1 MLRTTILA
9 IILMTI
15 GNPII
20 TAQSGGRVTM
30 AGTVIRS
37 DDSTRVEMV
46 AVVLTELNLWTV
58 TDRGGNFILRGIPAG
73 THTLALSC
81 LGFNQ
86 YEQKLTINSDIQ
98 GKILYIDPL
107 TLALDEVVVVA
118 REGRRMAT
126 ESKIEQS
133 AIQHVQPTDLSD
145 VLQLLPGQITTNPNL
160 ARAKQLTIREINA
173 GSDRMASLGTLLI
186 IDGSPV
192 NNDANMQFLKT
203 SGGSPTA
210 QFSTTAAGGSD
221 VRSIP
226 VDNIESVEVIRG
238 IASVENGDMLSG
250 AVKVN
255 LKKGK
260 TPFISKVKIDPGIKQ
275 VYFGKGFLLPEGRGS
290 LNTDFDYTQSL
301 DDLRTKYKTF
311 NRLNGSIR
319 YSTTFFKQSKPLTFN
334 VLTRMSQ
341 TLDIK
346 SVDPDML
353 AFEKYESKDQNASL
367 TLSGRWALNSLLI
380 SNLNFNLS
388 GTYQHQV
395 GHEIRHISLS
405 GPMPQPVATTGG
417 ENETN
422 YLPSRYT
429 SDLVVDGKPYY
440 LNSRLSGTKT
450 FYTGRILHSIM
461 FGTEWKLSG
470 NRGLGRVYDLAFP
483 PSPTGNTDARPRSYR
498 DIPSLA
504 DLALYAEENVTIPI
518 GSTKMEIQTGVRFTN
533 VQPETVFRSGEN
545 TTMFDPRFNFR
556 YTLVDRSG
564 NPNIKKMILRGGY
577 GYFSKAPPLL
587 YYYPDN
593 AYYDKVSF
601 NYYDTSGDKL
611 VVTTTKVNEDTRNY
625 TLKAALNRKSEAGFD
640 IGFRGVDISVTSFY
654 ERMTNGF
661 DFQRLYDLFIYNRYE
676 PLTVGGLAPFY
687 VPGSGVFY
695 NDPVSGEPI
704 AVPAVPDSIFI
715 SYNYPT
721 NDNLTIKKG
730 IEFTI
735 DFGNIEKLRTSFI
748 LDGAYMNIRRQTVA
762 DYLTQV
768 TTSYL
773 GKPFPYVGLYK
784 GGNGSITE
792 RLNTNLRTITHIRE
806 LRMVF
811 TVTTQVVWMEKSR
824 NIYNSPD
831 GTPLFYTRDPVEDL
845 YTDVEQIKYL
855 DPIGYFDKQLNY
867 HPFVRELATQKPLAD
882 LIRSYVDPRY
892 FIQRKF
898 TPYYQI
904 NLRLTKEVSDI
915 IDFSFYANNLTNY
928 QPLVRIIGLKEAYAR
943 KNSPLYFGAEIRIKF

>member
-1 MLRTTILA
+1 MLRRYLLVIT
-9 IILMTI
+9 LMTI
-15 GNPII
+15 NSLMI
-20 TAQSGGRVTM
+20 TAQSGGRYTM
-30 AGTVIRS
+30 TGTVLRN

-46 AVVLTELNLWTV
+46 AVVLTEINLWTV
-58 TDRGGNFILRGIPAG
+58 TDREGNFILKDIPAG
-73 THTLALSC
+73 KYTLVISC
-81 LGFNQ
+81 LGYTQF
-86 YEQKLTINSDIQ
+86 EQQITVSSDIQ
-98 GKILYIDPL
+98 NKLYYINPL
-107 TLALDEVVVVA
+107 TLSLDEVVVVA
-118 REGRRMAT
+118 KEGRRMAT

-145 VLQLLPGQITTNPNL
+145 VLQLLPGQITTNPSL

-186 IDGSPV
+186 IDGAPV
-192 NNDANMQFLKT
+192 NNDANMQFIKT

-226 VDNIESVEVIRG
+226 VDNIESVEVVRG
-238 IASVENGDMLSG
+238 IASVETGDMLSG

-260 TPFISKVKIDPGIKQ
+260 TPFISKIKIDPGIKQ
-275 VYFGKGFLLPEGRGS
+275 AYFGKGFLLPGGGGS

-311 NRLNGSIR
+311 NRLNGSVR
-319 YSTTFFKQSKPLTFN
+319 YNTTFFKQSKPLSFS
-334 VLTRMSQ
+334 VITRLSQ
-341 TLDIK
+341 TLDVN

-353 AFEKYESKDQNASL
+353 AFEKYEAKDQNASL
-367 TLSGRWALNSLLI
+367 TISGRWSLNSFLI

-417 ENETN
+417 ENETS

-440 LNSRLSGTKT
+440 INSRISGTKT
-450 FYTGRILHSIM
+450 FYTGKILHSFM
-461 FGTEWKLSG
+461 LGAEWKLSG

-504 DLALYAEENVTIPI
+504 DLAMYAEENLTVLL
-518 GSTKMEIQTGVRFTN
+518 GSTKLEIQTGIRFTN
-533 VQPETVFRSGEN
+533 VQPETVFRSAEN
-545 TTMFDPRFNFR
+545 TTMFDPRFNMR
-556 YTLVDRSG
+556 YTILDRSS
-564 NPNIKKMILRGGY
+564 NTNFKKLVIRGGY

-587 YYYPDN
+587 YYYPDK

-601 NYYDTSGDKL
+601 NYYDPTGDKL

-625 TLKAALNRKSEAGFD
+625 TLKAAVNRKTEAGFD
-640 IGFRGVDISVTSFY
+640 IGFRGGDLTVTAFY
-654 ERMTNGF
+654 EKMTNGF
-661 DFQRLYDLFIYNRYE
+661 DFQRLYDLFIYNQYE
-676 PLTVGGLAPFY
+676 PLTVSGLAPYF

-695 NDPVSGEPI
+695 NDPVSGVPI
-704 AVPAVPDSIFI
+704 AVPAVQDSVFI
-715 SYNYPT
+715 SYSYPS
-721 NDNLTIKKG
+721 NDNLTVKKG
-730 IEFTI
+730 VEFTI
-735 DFGNIEKLRTSFI
+735 HFGIIEKLRTSFI
-748 LDGAYMNIRRQTVA
+748 VDGAYMNIRRQTVA

-768 TTSYL
+768 TSSYL

-784 GGNGSITE
+784 GGNGNITE
-792 RLNTNLRTITHIRE
+792 RLNTNLRTITHLRE
-806 LRMVF
+806 LRMIF
-811 TVTTQVVWMEKSR
+811 TVTTQVVWLERSR
-824 NIYNSPD
+824 NIYNAPD
-831 GTPLFYTRDPVEDL
+831 GTPLFYTTVPVDDL

-855 DPIGYFDKQLNY
+855 DPVGYFDKQMNY
-867 HPFVRELATQKPLAD
+867 HPFVRELATLKPLSD

-892 FIQRKF
+892 FVQRKY
-898 TPYYQI
+898 TPYFQI
-904 NLRLTKEVSDI
+904 NLRLTKEVSNN

-943 KNSPLYFGAEIRIKF
+943 KNSPLYFGAEMRIKF